1 MGPLLASAQGV
12 NIVVLGSSANRSDFG
27 ATHQSLI
34 RELEARGH
42 DVLFLERAA
51 AERRKKPRTQKAKT
65 RMYRSV
71 SELKSRYA
79 LRVRDAHVV
88 IVGSYIRDGADVG
101 NWVTRVAKGVTAFYD
116 SDTSDTVSQLEHGD
130 AGHLTRALVPKYDL
144 YLSVTDGPA
153 LEILQREYRSPMAR
167 ALNPHETP
175 AHRAAQLERYVAEAM
190 SGQLM
195 S

>member
-1 MGPLLASAQGV
+1 M
-12 NIVVLGSSANRSDFG
+12 NIVVLGSSAKNNGFA
-27 ATHQSLI
+27 ATHQSLV

-51 AERRKKPRTQKAKT
+51 TERRKTHRTKKT
-65 RMYRSV
+65 KSRMYRSV

-79 LRVRDAHVV
+79 PSVRDAHVV

-116 SDTSDTVSQLEHGD
+116 NDASDTVSQLEHGD
-130 AGHLTRALVPKYDL
+130 AGHLTRALVSKYDL

-153 LEILQREYRSPMAR
+153 LETLQREYRSPMAR
-167 ALNPHETP
+167 SLNPRETP